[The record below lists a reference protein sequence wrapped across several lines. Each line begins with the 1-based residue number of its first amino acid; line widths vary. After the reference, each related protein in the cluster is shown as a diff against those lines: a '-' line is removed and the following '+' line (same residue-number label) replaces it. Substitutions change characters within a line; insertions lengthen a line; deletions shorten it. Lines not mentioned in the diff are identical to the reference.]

1 MSNPQP
7 WFVEE
12 RAEHLAMM
20 HLTRRDD
27 LRVTRHRDHP
37 GMDLLVTVVK
47 DGVFSGRQFGVVLRA
62 RMGGQKAPRIDSRSI
77 GLEHERFRDV
87 PFPVC
92 MFFFSLDTDQGYYR
106 WILEPAVDEGAPL
119 LEMPGQMLLCAL
131 DPASLETIVARVNAW
146 YDARARCA

>member
-27 LRVTRHRDHP
+27 LRVARHRDAS
-37 GMDLLVTVVK
+37 GLDFLVTILN
-47 DGVFSGRQFGVVLRA
+47 GGLFSGRQFGVVLKA
-62 RMGGQKAPRIDSRSI
+62 RMAGQKPPRMDTGTIFR
-77 GLEHERFRDV
+77 EQARFRDV

-92 MFFFSLDTDQGYYR
+92 MFFFSLDTDRGYYR
-106 WILEPAVDEGAPL
+106 WIAEPRTEDGTATLDL
-119 LEMPGQMLLCAL
+119 PGQMLFSEL
-131 DPASLETIVARVNAW
+131 DPASLATIIGRVNAW
-146 YDARARCA
+146 YDARTA

>member
-12 RAEHLAMM
+12 RAEHLAIM

-27 LRVTRHRDHP
+27 LRVAHHRDP
-37 GMDLLVTVVK
+37 LGMDFLVTILK
-47 DGVFSGRQFGVVLRA
+47 DGVFSGRQFGVVLNA
-62 RMGGQKAPRIDSRSI
+62 RIGGQKAPRIDSRSI
-77 GLEHERFRDV
+77 AQERERFEDV

-106 WILEPAVDEGAPL
+106 WIVQPGVDGGAPTL
-119 LEMPGQMLLCAL
+119 DLPGQMLLAELNPSSL
-131 DPASLETIVARVNAW
+131 DCIVERVNAW
-146 YDARARCA
+146 YDARAS

>member
-27 LRVTRHRDHP
+27 LRVARRRDQH
-37 GMDLLVTVVK
+37 GMDLLVTIVR
-47 DGVFSGRQFGVVLRA
+47 DGIFSGRQFGVVLKA
-62 RMGGQKAPRIDSRSI
+62 RMGGQKAPRIDSRTI
-77 GLEHERFRDV
+77 AQERERFGDV

-106 WILEPAVDEGAPL
+106 WIVEPCLDEGAPA
-119 LEMPGQMLLCAL
+119 LEMPGQMLLSEL
-131 DPASLETIVARVNAW
+131 SPSSLGTLVERVNTW
-146 YDARARCA
+146 YDARVL